1 MENNKKKYI
10 NKRTKKIAIIM
21 SLLGLSITNLSTIKD
36 SLKKNYN
43 DQMEPTKQITTTTE
57 EIVTEE
63 IVTEERTTEVPTTN
77 KYEKPKLNPNR
88 HVKIE
93 EIDPSE
99 TDEYNDPEI
108 VTIFRF
114 TNDDGTKDD
123 VVFYKWMFEEDNN
136 KSKKEDEYK
145 MPPTP
150 EEMKERYCDEDE
162 DYDPTITKPMT
173 DYEGPSYD
181 YDKDARKI
189 RDDMDLAKPIPES
202 KRETNNK
209 KVLIRKIQ

>member
-1 MENNKKKYI
+1 MEKNKKEYI

-21 SLLGLSITNLSTIKD
+21 SLLGVSITSLSTIKD

-63 IVTEERTTEVPTTN
+63 RTTEVPTTN
-77 KYEKPKLNPNR
+77 KYEKPKLNPSR

-114 TNDDGTKDD
+114 TNDDGTTDD
-123 VVFYKWMFEEDNN
+123 VVFYKWMFEEDKN
-136 KSKKEDEYK
+136 KSKKEDEDK

-150 EEMKERYCDEDE
+150 EEMKEKYGDE
-162 DYDPTITKPMT
+162 DYDPTITKPMP

-181 YDKDARKI
+181 YDKDVRKI
-189 RDDMDLAKPIPES
+189 RDDMDEDKDDKTKPYPEEDVTPSVTKS
-202 KRETNNK
+202 KTIK
-209 KVLIRKIQ
+209 KKIQ